1 MQSAPAFLTT
11 SLSQSFSLFK
21 GYPPDPQL
29 QMAVVIPARNE
40 ANYLVYALDAL
51 RTQRQLDDRPMPVN
65 RYEVLVLLNNCTDHS
80 LTIAE
85 RYQQQYPTFPLRIAN
100 IQLPSEKANVGTARR
115 LLMDEA
121 CKRLLSVNNPPGI
134 IASTDADTQ
143 VDTYW
148 IAQIRAEISKGC
160 EAVGGRILT
169 QPDTNPVRINHLRDV
184 TYRMLISQLEAYL
197 DPSPSDPWPRHFQH
211 FGASIALT
219 CSAYQRVGG
228 LPKVACLEDEAL
240 YKALLRTD
248 IRVRKSPQVR
258 VTTSTRM
265 QGRVE
270 VGFSEQLRYWEAM
283 NQARKCQLAE
293 SAGAIIRRIQNRHD
307 LRKLWQRRAI
317 ELPTTKL
324 DGVAANLLVDTDW
337 LQQQV
342 VQSCYFGQLWERVE
356 EQMAKG
362 KWPSLWPLVPITTA
376 IHDLRLFLRTSGQR

>member
-1 MQSAPAFLTT
+1 
-11 SLSQSFSLFK
+11 
-21 GYPPDPQL
+21 
-29 QMAVVIPARNE
+29 MAVVIPARNE